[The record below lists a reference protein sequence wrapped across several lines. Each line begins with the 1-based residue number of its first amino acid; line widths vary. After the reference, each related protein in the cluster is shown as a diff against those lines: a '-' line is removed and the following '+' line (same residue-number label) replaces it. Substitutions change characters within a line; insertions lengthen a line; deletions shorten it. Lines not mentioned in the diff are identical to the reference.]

1 MIVVNEVTS
10 NYEILLQ
17 LIYYFSSFRFVN
29 GFKSLKSDNLFKF
42 IFICSYLLFAVRRLK
57 LTKGDKVFFIS
68 CMRYEILI
76 GSKQGKI
83 RIGVL
88 TMGYYQPTKR
98 GGVYLESAILSLMSP
113 K

>member
-57 LTKGDKVFFIS
+57 LTKGDKDFFIS
-68 CMRYEILI
+68 SMRYGIAIIIE
-76 GSKQGKI
+76 GSVSCSDLG
-83 RIGVL
+83 
-88 TMGYYQPTKR
+88 GYTS
-98 GGVYLESAILSLMSP
+98 ESVNISLNPP

>member
-68 CMRYEILI
+68 SMRYGIAIIIE
-76 GSKQGKI
+76 GSVSCSDLG
-83 RIGVL
+83 
-88 TMGYYQPTKR
+88 GYTS
-98 GGVYLESAILSLMSP
+98 ESARLSLMSS